1 MMPTIFNIQRY
12 SLHDGGGIRSIV
24 FFKGCPFTCPWC
36 SNPEGLDIKPQEFY
50 KESLCINCSKKING
64 RCNTKPENCPTGA
77 KEISGKQ
84 MDIESIVEEV
94 KKDKVFYETSGG
106 GVTLSGGEC
115 LLQQNSAIALLK
127 RLKEEDINTAIETTM
142 SIKLI
147 DIESLVKYTDTFLID
162 LKIMDEKKAKDI
174 CNININLVKDNIIA
188 LKKLKANIII
198 RIPLIPT
205 FTYLNDNIDAI
216 ITFMLDIGLD
226 TAHLLP
232 FHQLGESKYK
242 SIDKDY
248 SLHDLRTLDDKEIEN
263 IRQMFEK
270 RKIKTV
276 IGGN

>member
-1 MMPTIFNIQRY
+1 
-12 SLHDGGGIRSIV
+12 
-24 FFKGCPFTCPWC
+24 
-36 SNPEGLDIKPQEFY
+36 
-50 KESLCINCSKKING
+50 
-64 RCNTKPENCPTGA
+64 
-77 KEISGKQ
+77 